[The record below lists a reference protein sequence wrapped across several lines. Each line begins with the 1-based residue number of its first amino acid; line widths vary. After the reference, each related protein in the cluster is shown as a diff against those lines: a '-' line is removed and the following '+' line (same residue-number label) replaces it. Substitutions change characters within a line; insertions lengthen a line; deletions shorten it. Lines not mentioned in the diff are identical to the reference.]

1 MPRRNHNPRGRSRSS
16 LIDRYD
22 TDYISLPEYPQY
34 NSIVA
39 IPLKAIFYNID
50 AAPGANDFYVAK
62 HYGDPVLRKLAKKIE
77 NGVSA

>member
-39 IPLKAIFYNID
+39 IPLKTIFYNLD
-50 AAPGANDFYVAK
+50 AACGANDFYVIRSFD
-62 HYGDPVLRKLAKKIE
+62 DPMMRKLEKKI
-77 NGVSA
+77 GGAA